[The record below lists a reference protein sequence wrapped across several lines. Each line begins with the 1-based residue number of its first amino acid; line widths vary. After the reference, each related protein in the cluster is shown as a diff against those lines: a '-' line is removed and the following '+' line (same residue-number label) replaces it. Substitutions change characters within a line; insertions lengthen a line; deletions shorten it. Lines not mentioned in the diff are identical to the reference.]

1 MKVTGTVDDSGL
13 QASLKNIKLNS
24 SDMLSIEGAG
34 ARAQINGQRNRVPV
48 DTAATQNSIKSHIVD
63 ASNTQVDDEIG
74 PETVYAPN
82 IEYGRKDQPNYPI
95 QPFVRPTVEED
106 FNNTINA
113 METQFGGRIQA
124 SWK

>member
-1 MKVTGTVDDSGL
+1 
-13 QASLKNIKLNS
+13 
-24 SDMLSIEGAG
+24 
-34 ARAQINGQRNRVPV
+34 VPV
-48 DTAATQNSIKSHIVD
+48 DTSATQNSVKSHIEE
-63 ASNTQVDDEIG
+63 ASNTQVTDEIG

-106 FNNTINA
+106 FSDTVKA

>member
-1 MKVTGTVDDSGL
+1 MKTKMIVDDSGL
-13 QASLKNIKLNS
+13 QKSLKNIKLNVN
-24 SDMLSIEGAG
+24 DLLSIEGAG
-34 ARAQINGQRNRVPV
+34 ARVQINGQRMRVPV
-48 DTAATQNSIKSHIVD
+48 DTSATQNSIKSHIEEAND
-63 ASNTQVDDEIG
+63 KQVVDEIG

-106 FNNTINA
+106 FGVTVKA

-124 SWK
+124 QWK